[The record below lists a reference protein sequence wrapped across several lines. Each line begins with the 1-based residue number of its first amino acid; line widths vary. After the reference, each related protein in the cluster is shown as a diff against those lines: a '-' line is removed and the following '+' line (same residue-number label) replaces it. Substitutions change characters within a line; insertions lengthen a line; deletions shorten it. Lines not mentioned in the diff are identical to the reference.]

1 MRQKNKLRKRAKNLA
16 EQSQHLNLAKFN
28 SHIHNSLNSQT
39 FKTELLKK
47 SDGPKLVAKIQ
58 NTTIK
63 TKKKKKATNIKKLQ
77 NAAE

>member
-39 FKTELLKK
+39 FEIELLKN
-47 SDGPKLVAKIQ
+47 SDGPQSKQ
-58 NTTIK
+58 RRR
-63 TKKKKKATNIKKLQ
+63 KKATNKKKVTKGSKITLT
-77 NAAE
+77 